1 MSVENSSQYGEQ
13 LARVEDLDSDLV
25 CARGFHLDILE
36 FEWLACTPA
45 YGRFALDDL
54 SCSFRH
60 YSSDLDKGVKVSRAV
75 APSDS
80 FFCKYILPWEY
91 RGSAVRSAVRIRSIR
106 AVSGC
111 AISMSFQ

>member
-80 FFCKYILPWEY
+80 FFCKYILPC
-91 RGSAVRSAVRIRSIR
+91 
-106 AVSGC
+106 VSGASGPSPDVLSQC
-111 AISMSFQ
+111 PSKTYTTSV

>member
-75 APSDS
+75 APSD
-80 FFCKYILPWEY
+80 
-91 RGSAVRSAVRIRSIR
+91 RSIR

-111 AISMSFQ
+111 AISMSFQNIYYKRVSVSHVYVLL